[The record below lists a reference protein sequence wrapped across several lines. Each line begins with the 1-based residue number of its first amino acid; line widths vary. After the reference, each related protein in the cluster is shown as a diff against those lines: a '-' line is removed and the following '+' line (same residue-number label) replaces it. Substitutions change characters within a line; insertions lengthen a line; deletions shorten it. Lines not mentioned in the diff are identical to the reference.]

1 MLRIVGG
8 QVPGIAYLYELRRG
22 EEVIA
27 TGHLSREEPLEVGER
42 VAIGGQPR
50 IVRSVE
56 PALGERELHVVVQLL
71 REDVDS

>member
-1 MLRIVGG
+1 
-8 QVPGIAYLYELRRG
+8 VPDYRYELRRG

-42 VAIGGQPR
+42 ITIGSHSG

-56 PALGERELHVVVQLL
+56 PLLHEHELHLVVQLA
-71 REDVDS
+71 RDHV